1 MEIKNSWRIKISDM
15 YSREYDIIEIGDK
28 NSQYDDNVEIK
39 KKRIKKFIK
48 KATQII
54 VIRKK
59 LKIMNNMNNIVKN

>member
-1 MEIKNSWRIKISDM
+1 M